1 MAQLILNVGTNNNDK
16 TGDTLRAGGLKIKAN
31 FLEIYNALSNDGL
44 NISGGNLLKTGGW
57 SDIRNKPN
65 FVALATSG
73 EWNDIAGKP
82 NLVIQK
88 AVPNNPIGTSGHLAG
103 DLAYDGT
110 NLYVAV
116 ADYDGTT
123 QIWKTIPWGGSA
135 GTTGDWTWPDG
146 GTQAL
151 LGGSQNSSIN
161 GQSPGGLL
169 LHNDYTITLN
179 AGDKYLSMNADGS
192 LGFDGGGSISET
204 PAEAILTLSQFGNIP
219 WTNTNVY
226 TRISET
232 EYQALPDGPTITRDG
247 SGLWSLG
254 YNGTD
259 YYVTEDRHDWDP
271 TAAGVGQIHSTLSAA
286 STNIRTSNNS
296 TWAFDNDRT
305 LTLPANGILRSAN
318 ETFTLYSQQLN
329 SYTRQY
335 QGPTSWGVYPE
346 DDSGEH
352 DAWAWIELS
361 LFNKENPKIK
371 FETVKASDGI
381 INHWEF
387 NEHGSTILPLVIG
400 GDTSIGTV
408 FNTNP
413 PGHTLTLKHN
423 NGVSGGSG
431 GELKFDYGNIKLK
444 VVKDAGIT
452 KIWEFDTDG
461 SITLP
466 SGSVIDETSTTLVLT
481 PPTALAGQ
489 GLVIR
494 TTVGGGLSTADTFTP
509 GGSVTVT
516 FTDQGSHLSTGG
528 YVDGSESNTWA
539 YTITGISE
547 ADLGSP
553 LTGSFLAE
561 NWGIPYTGLNTITF
575 NIPAESQ
582 GTGFTITL
590 DKIITDPPYY
600 LSGISLNGD
609 GRIELTVGSVVNPE
623 ISHVHLTT
631 ADPTTVDL
639 YLGDDNQYVKIE
651 KDGGGVVI
659 GTDGNTHRW
668 TFDNEGILN
677 LPQNSAVGAAVIQP
691 NAASFGI
698 KLISNGNIWTY
709 GTDGRTT
716 IPHGING
723 PSTARGSAGDTAGTI
738 LVSGAYLFYCYADY
752 TDGSTPIWQKVA
764 MDNTDW
770 D

>member
-31 FLEIYNALSNDGL
+31 FAEIYNALSNDGL

-88 AVPNNPIGTSGHLAG
+88 AVPNNPIGTTGHLAG

-123 QIWKTIPWGGSA
+123 EIWKQIPWGGST

-151 LGGSQNSSIN
+151 LGGSQNSSID

-169 LHNDYTITLN
+169 LHNDYAVTLN
-179 AGDKYLSMNADGS
+179 AGD
-192 LGFDGGGSISET
+192 
-204 PAEAILTLSQFGNIP
+204 
-219 WTNTNVY
+219 
-226 TRISET
+226 
-232 EYQALPDGPTITRDG
+232 
-247 SGLWSLG
+247 
-254 YNGTD
+254 
-259 YYVTEDRHDWDP
+259 
-271 TAAGVGQIHSTLSAA
+271 AGI
-286 STNIRTSNNS
+286 NS

-318 ETFTLYSQQLN
+318 ENFTLYSQQLD

-352 DAWAWIELS
+352 DAWAWMELS
-361 LFNKENPKIK
+361 LYNKENPKIQ

-381 INHWEF
+381 LNHWEF
-387 NEHGSTILPLVIG
+387 NEHGSTILPSVIG

-494 TTVGGGLSTADTFTP
+494 TTVGGGLSTTDTFTP

-600 LSGISLNGD
+600 LSGIALNGD

-639 YLGDDNQYVKIE
+639 YLGDDDQYVKIE

-698 KLISNGNIWTY
+698 KLISNGNTWTY

-716 IPHGING
+716 IPGGIIVGIANPIASG
-723 PSTARGSAGDTAGTI
+723 DPVYPTAIDLTKTVNKLSDNTGSNYTLADGTEGQIMYLVPKDGATNVGVYIMINHARI
-738 LVSGAYLFYCYADY
+738 LNNSGATTAAIFTDIAFNPFSNDTGAPPNVVTMIF
-752 TDGSTPIWQKVA
+752 TDGAWQSSGGA
-764 MDNTDW
+764 W